1 MVSEIQAMTETNLIE
16 NKFEMG
22 KTNQAWKDL
31 TCFEEEIANPNY
43 DYMRDRWSTRMM
55 DLKGVIMLKK
65 GDLDGAEKIVRQS
78 FKVATKRHYKKYI
91 GRAER
96 LSGQILAERGAYDLA
111 EANLKEA
118 LLKLEEV
125 GNPKQL
131 WITHTALAK
140 LYEKMNRPD
149 LEREQWQTAASVVK
163 STADDLEDEELRTT
177 FINANPIREI
187 LENANR

>member
-1 MVSEIQAMTETNLIE
+1 M
-16 NKFEMG
+16 K
-22 KTNQAWKDL
+22 
-31 TCFEEEIANPNY
+31 
-43 DYMRDRWSTRMM
+43 
-55 DLKGVIMLKK
+55 DLKGTILLRT
-65 GDLDGAEKIVRQS
+65 GDLDGAEKLARE
-78 FKVATKRHYKKYI
+78 FLDNATRYKQRKYI

-96 LSGQILAERGAYDLA
+96 LLGRILTERGAYNRA
-111 EANLKEA
+111 ESKLKAALANLEK
-118 LLKLEEV
+118 V
-125 GNPKQL
+125 GNPKQI
-131 WITHTALAK
+131 WITHTALAW